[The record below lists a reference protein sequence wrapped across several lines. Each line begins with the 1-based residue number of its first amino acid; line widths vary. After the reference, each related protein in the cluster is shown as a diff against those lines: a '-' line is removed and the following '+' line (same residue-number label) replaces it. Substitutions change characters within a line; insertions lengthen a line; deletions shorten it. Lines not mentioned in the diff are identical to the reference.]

1 MLMADV
7 FAYASGL
14 LLLAHTRRIALFAL
28 DARQLMQALD
38 VTKFSNHVTKS
49 IKTKPLGFVQE
60 LIM

>member
-28 DARQLMQALD
+28 DARQLMQAHLRGL
-38 VTKFSNHVTKS
+38 TETGGRERLP
-49 IKTKPLGFVQE
+49 PLRWQRSESAG
-60 LIM
+60 